1 MAELKLYVAGWRFL
15 KTIQW
20 DYVMLDNDNDE
31 AAKINKKKENNE
43 WKGEKVEEEKGECEG
58 IWHRD
63 GK

>member
-1 MAELKLYVAGWRFL
+1 
-15 KTIQW
+15 
-20 DYVMLDNDNDE
+20 MLDNDNDE

-43 WKGEKVEEEKGECEG
+43 WKGEKVEEEKGECEE

>member
-1 MAELKLYVAGWRFL
+1 
-15 KTIQW
+15 
-20 DYVMLDNDNDE
+20 MLDNDNDE